1 MSLIISSASSAH
13 YLKQNQVNLQKS
25 LNRLSSGKRIV
36 GGADDPGGLAVSMK
50 LTASVKRLQGAQNNV
65 ANALSFME
73 VQDGLLQTAG
83 QVLTRISE
91 LKGLHGDDPLKS
103 AANRAAYDVELRD
116 LCTQLTDMSNMT
128 FNGETLFKTDDTD
141 TITINYDEDAA
152 ADLTLAAC
160 MFLEKIQPVLD
171 DGSGPAPAGTFDDLD
186 VGTIDTALEEVA
198 GLRAANGSGQ
208 NRLNF
213 AAESLSLQKIN
224 LTAALGRIVN
234 VDLANE
240 SAELAKHSILTQS
253 SASMVSQANS
263 MNDIALMLLQ

>member
-128 FNGETLFKTDDTD
+128 FNGETLFKTDAAD
-141 TITINYDEDAA
+141 TITINYDEDAD
-152 ADLTLAAC
+152 ADLTLAAS
-160 MFLEKIQPVLD
+160 MFLSKIQPVLTL
-171 DGSGPAPAGTFDDLD
+171 GEGAGGTFDNLD

-263 MNDIALMLLQ
+263 MNDIAMMLLQ

>member
-1 MSLIISSASSAH
+1 MSLLISSASSAH

-25 LNRLSSGKRIV
+25 LNRLSSGKRIN

-103 AANRAAYDVELRD
+103 AQNRAAYDVELR
-116 LCTQLTDMSNMT
+116 DMSNMT
-128 FNGETLFKTDDTD
+128 FNGETLFKTDAAD
-141 TITINYDEDAA
+141 TITINYDEDADE
-152 ADLTLAAC
+152 DLTLAAC
-160 MFLEKIQPVLD
+160 MFLSKIQPVLN
-171 DGSGPAPAGTFDDLD
+171 DGSGPAPAGTFDDLEVD
-186 VGTIDTALEEVA
+186 TIDTALEEVA

>member
-1 MSLIISSASSAH
+1 MSLLISSASSAH

-103 AANRAAYDVELRD
+103 AQNRAAYDVELRD

-128 FNGETLFKTDDTD
+128 FNGETLFKTADTD
-141 TITINYDEDAA
+141 TITINYDEDADE
-152 ADLTLAAC
+152 DLTLAAC
-160 MFLEKIQPVLD
+160 MFLEKIQPVLTL
-171 DGSGPAPAGTFDDLD
+171 GEGTTGTFDNLD
-186 VGTIDTALEEVA
+186 VATIDTALEQVA
-198 GLRAANGSGQ
+198 GLRAGNGSGQ

-224 LTAALGRIVN
+224 LTAALGRIVD

-263 MNDIALMLLQ
+263 MDDIAMMLLQ